1 MATAKSN
8 RNTRNTRTAG
18 RRTGR
23 PTNAERAL
31 RQQSETAK
39 LINVA
44 AASYAAGMANALG
57 VDPSA
62 VQTIASVAQTGQS
75 QSASTATTSQGQS
88 QQTTSR
94 RSGTTAR
101 KAPGRKVNPESK
113 MSLTRKFY
121 DDNLALPEDQRLD
134 RASLVKAA
142 AKKFKYTPQTAN
154 TYISNIERE
163 GGQKLVR
170 RGTGAGAAR
179 GRSRGNSNGN
189 GQKTGTNN

>member
-57 VDPSA
+57 V
-62 VQTIASVAQTGQS
+62 VAYLLS
-75 QSASTATTSQGQS
+75 
-88 QQTTSR
+88 
-94 RSGTTAR
+94 
-101 KAPGRKVNPESK
+101 
-113 MSLTRKFY
+113 
-121 DDNLALPEDQRLD
+121 
-134 RASLVKAA
+134 
-142 AKKFKYTPQTAN
+142 
-154 TYISNIERE
+154 
-163 GGQKLVR
+163 
-170 RGTGAGAAR
+170 AGAALYYLR
-179 GRSRGNSNGN
+179 AV
-189 GQKTGTNN
+189 KTN

>member
-1 MATAKSN
+1 MATNANKSN
-8 RNTRNTRTAG
+8 RNTTTRKTAG

-31 RQQSETAK
+31 RRQSETVK

-44 AASYAAGMANALG
+44 SASYAAGMAAALN

-75 QSASTATTSQGQS
+75 ATASTSTSSQGQS
-88 QQTTSR
+88 QSAGR
-94 RSGTTAR
+94 KTAR

-121 DDNLALPEDQRLD
+121 DDNMALPEAQRLD
-134 RASLVKAA
+134 RAALVKAA

-154 TYISNIERE
+154 TYISNIERI

-179 GRSRGNSNGN
+179 GRSRGNNSNGS
-189 GQKTGTNN
+189 QKTGTND